1 MKKKIIAI
9 AMAASLS
16 SYMLIGCDDAESL
29 LGSEE
34 TTTSTD
40 SEAGNVILT
49 EAEQNISVEYKE
61 DELVSYSVEAANGGK
76 LVSTSF
82 ESVTSGYT
90 LSKDNNSTLNMTDA
104 NTIYLNEDSIE
115 YAGSGATVDGSNITI
130 TSKGTYILTGTL
142 NNGSIIIDADNEDV
156 ELVLANC
163 NITSENSACIYT
175 KAADKTVIV
184 LANETV
190 NTLTDGE
197 NYTYTDE
204 TNEEPNSCIF
214 SKDDLAITGAGALI
228 VNGNFNNGITGKDDL
243 RILNGYIYVTAKN
256 NGLKGK
262 DCVLVKDGIIV
273 VDATG
278 DGIQASNDTDTAKGY
293 VYIDGG
299 SFEIDSQTKGI
310 KAYTNII
317 INNGE
322 FNITTIDD
330 GIHSNGYCTI
340 NNGNIKIDADDDG
353 IHADTSLVIN
363 GGIVDVLESYE
374 GLESENIVINGGDIK
389 VKAQDDGIN
398 AAGVNTTSD
407 TTTNNTNT
415 KDTTTKDTT
424 TKATTGESESLDEQH
439 MKGGNGGFGGM
450 GSQMGG
456 QSTGILTINGG
467 NVYVNA
473 DGDGLDC
480 NGSVTMTGG
489 TVIVE
494 GPTNS
499 ANGSLDYDGSFTV
512 SGGTLLALGASGM
525 AQGPTSDSTICGII
539 TNATTQ
545 NTSGTLKIV
554 DSNDSVVFE
563 YECTKN
569 VQNIVFCSE
578 TLKENVEYSILLNE
592 SEIINFTAS
601 GIASNEST
609 GGMFGG
615 GSAPDGGAGGQIP
628 NGERSQMPEDGN
640 MPSGERTTR

>member
-90 LSKDNNSTLNMTDA
+90 LSKDNNSTFNMTDA

-243 RILNGYIYVTAKN
+243 RILNGYIYVTAK
-256 NGLKGK
+256 
-262 DCVLVKDGIIV
+262 
-273 VDATG
+273 
-278 DGIQASNDTDTAKGY
+278 GY

-299 SFEIDSQTKGI
+299 SFEIDSQAKGI

-398 AAGVNTTSD
+398 AAGGNTTSD
-407 TTTNNTNT
+407 TTTNNTTT

-512 SGGTLLALGASGM
+512 SGGTLLAVGASGM

-545 NTSGTLKIV
+545 NTSGTLKIL

-563 YECTKN
+563 YEFTKN

-615 GSAPDGGAGGQIP
+615 GSAPDGGAGGQITIYVK
-628 NGERSQMPEDGN
+628 ELR
-640 MPSGERTTR
+640 